1 MQGRREFDATY
12 LCTLSGTVPTDS
24 QVMTDTSSTIPDNP
38 LQTALWCA
46 IPVYNNAGTIRDVAT
61 RCRKELEHVV
71 VVDDGSTDADL
82 GELLRGLDV
91 TVLRHPHNLGKG
103 AAILTALQYV
113 AKRGATYLLTIDGD
127 AQHFPED
134 IPRFFSRLDPG
145 TVLIGAREEVV
156 GTMPRSSRFGRDF
169 SDFWILVETGV
180 SVRDTQSGF
189 RVYPVKPLLEMS
201 FCSRHY
207 NFEMEVV
214 TRAIWAGLRVAK
226 VPIRVWYPPQTHA
239 RVSSFRPFRDNLR
252 ISLLHSRLVGRRLLP
267 IPHKRLAGGPLP
279 ARPSL
284 KHPLQ
289 LLRGLLVENTSPLG
303 LAAAAWVGIFLGT
316 LPLLFCHVAA
326 ILYVSVRLHL
336 NKVMAVAIQT
346 LCVPPVVPILCIAV
360 GYRLQHGKVID
371 VSKPAELLE
380 HPLDLLY
387 EWFLGSLIVAPLLAT
402 VAAAAVYL
410 AALWLQSRTA
420 KEEPQSTHTLTATA
434 AGEADEHR

>member
-1 MQGRREFDATY
+1 
-12 LCTLSGTVPTDS
+12 
-24 QVMTDTSSTIPDNP
+24 MTDTSLTIPDNP
-38 LQTALWCA
+38 LQTAVWCA

-61 RCRKELEHVV
+61 RCRGQLEHVV
-71 VVDDGSTDADL
+71 VIDDGSTDADL
-82 GELLRGLDV
+82 RELLRGLDV
-91 TVLRHPHNLGKG
+91 TVLRHQHNLGKG
-103 AAILTALQYV
+103 AAILTALRYV
-113 AKRGATYLLTIDGD
+113 AGRGATYLLTIDGD

-134 IPRFFSRLDPG
+134 IPRFLSCLDPD

-189 RVYPVKPLLEMS
+189 RVYPVKPLLEMP

-214 TRAIWAGLRVAK
+214 TRTIWAGLRVVK
-226 VPIRVWYPPQTHA
+226 VPIRVWYPPQVHA

-267 IPHKRLAGGPLP
+267 IPHRRLAAAAGKP

-284 KHPLQ
+284 KHPLR
-289 LLRGLLVENTSPLG
+289 LFRGLLVENTSPLG

-316 LPLLFCHVAA
+316 LPLLFCHSAA
-326 ILYVSVRLHL
+326 ILYVSIRLHL
-336 NKVMAVAIQT
+336 NKVMALAIQN

-360 GYRLQHGKVID
+360 GYRLRHGKVID
-371 VSKPAELLE
+371 ASQPAKLLE

-387 EWFLGSLIVAPLLAT
+387 EWFLGSLIVAPLFAL

-410 AALWLQSRTA
+410 AARWLQSRTA
-420 KEEPQSTHTLTATA
+420 KEEPQSTHTRTGTPTGTA
-434 AGEADEHR
+434 AGDAYEHR